1 MRKKITFAYD
11 GTMFNGYQK
20 QPNLR
25 TVEEELEKALF
36 NINNHQCTDVVA
48 SGRTDRGVHA
58 LAQCAHF
65 DIDIDITLYKL
76 KCALNSL
83 LPKDISVISTEDVDN
98 NFHARYMVNKKIYRY
113 ILNMGEYDPIKRNY
127 EFQYNRRLDVEKI
140 KEAIKVFKGKH
151 DFKSFVSEEAKKES
165 YVRNIFKAI
174 VKEHD
179 NKLIFEFTGSGF
191 GKYQIRSMVG
201 TLVRIGEGKLDIE
214 YIKNLLNQSVSKN
227 KVYTIGAEGLY
238 LVKVIY

>member
-1 MRKKITFAYD
+1 MRKKIIFAYD
-11 GTMFNGYQK
+11 GTLFNGYQK

-36 NINNHQCTDVVA
+36 NINNHKFTSVVA

-58 LAQCAHF
+58 EAQCAHF

-83 LPKDISVISTEDVDN
+83 IPKDISILSTEDVDKD
-98 NFHARYMVNKKIYRY
+98 FHARFMVTKKTYRY
-113 ILNMGEYDPIKRNY
+113 ILNMGEYDPIRRNY
-127 EFQYNRRLDVEKI
+127 EYQYNRKLDVTKI
-140 KEAIKVFKGKH
+140 EEAIKLFKGKH
-151 DFKSFVSEEAKKES
+151 DFKRFVSEEAKKDN
-165 YVRNIFKAI
+165 YVRTIYKASI
-174 VKEHD
+174 KEKN
-179 NKLIFEFTGSGF
+179 NKLVFEFVGNGF

-201 TLVRIGEGKLDIE
+201 TLVRIGEGKIDKG
-214 YIKNLLNQSVSKN
+214 YIDELLKLVSLKN

-238 LVKVIY
+238 LVKVEY